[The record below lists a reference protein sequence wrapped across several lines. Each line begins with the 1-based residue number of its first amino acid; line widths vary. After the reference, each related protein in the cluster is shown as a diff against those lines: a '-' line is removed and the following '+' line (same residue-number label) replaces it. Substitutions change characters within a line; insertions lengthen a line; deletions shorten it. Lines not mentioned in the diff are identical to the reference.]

1 MTGCG
6 ESVVRIGGFCFDGL
20 FIGAI
25 LLGFAADCPT
35 SFMRRDDPSSRS
47 LLLLA
52 CDSGDLQHVVVI
64 GLCSW

>member
-25 LLGFAADCPT
+25 CWVLLVIA
-35 SFMRRDDPSSRS
+35 
-47 LLLLA
+47 
-52 CDSGDLQHVVVI
+52 LQV
-64 GLCSW
+64 S

>member
-25 LLGFAADCPT
+25 LLGFAAD
-35 SFMRRDDPSSRS
+35 
-47 LLLLA
+47 A
-52 CDSGDLQHVVVI
+52 LQV
-64 GLCSW
+64 S